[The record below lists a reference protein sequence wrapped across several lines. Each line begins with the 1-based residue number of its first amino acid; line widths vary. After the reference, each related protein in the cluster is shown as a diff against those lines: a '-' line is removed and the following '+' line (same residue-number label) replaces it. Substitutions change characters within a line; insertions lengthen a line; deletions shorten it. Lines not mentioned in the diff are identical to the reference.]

1 LRAVVLPGPG
11 GLITLRTALAV
22 VTVAAVLFGLR
33 PGALSAAASRPG
45 SSRRPPRA
53 AAARVPPARI
63 FGVPAASAALD
74 RLLLAVVTPSEPDA
88 QKDGNENHDDNG
100 CEADHQQ
107 DLHCTTQQGMA
118 IW

>member
-1 LRAVVLPGPG
+1 LPGG
-11 GLITLRTALAV
+11 RI
-22 VTVAAVLFGLR
+22 
-33 PGALSAAASRPG
+33 
-45 SSRRPPRA
+45 RRPPRTA
-53 AAARVPPARI
+53 AVRVLPARI

-74 RLLLAVVTPSEPDA
+74 RLVLAVVTPPEPDA

>member
-1 LRAVVLPGPG
+1 LRAVVFPGPG
-11 GLITLRTALAV
+11 GLITLGTALAA
-22 VTVAAVLFGLR
+22 VTVATVLFRLR
-33 PGALSAAASRPG
+33 PGA
-45 SSRRPPRA
+45 SSGGPPRA
-53 AAARVPPARI
+53 ATVRVPPARI